1 MLAPHLCIEPKNLPV
16 KNTKHSFRLAA
27 FSVLVTAMS
36 VGFASLSQAQTYAEL
51 TAPEAHA
58 PSASETSALSLAERF
73 AAAPPPAAMLTRN
86 PLMMLESKKMNPE
99 QYMQKNMRYPESDR
113 LRGNSGHV
121 TVQFD
126 IAPDGRV
133 YGVTALSAPSQ
144 TLAYEAVRVI
154 EAMPAWLP
162 ALIDSTPVTSRYRLR
177 VAFSLR

>member
-1 MLAPHLCIEPKNLPV
+1 
-16 KNTKHSFRLAA
+16 
-27 FSVLVTAMS
+27 
-36 VGFASLSQAQTYAEL
+36 
-51 TAPEAHA
+51 
-58 PSASETSALSLAERF
+58 
-73 AAAPPPAAMLTRN
+73 MLTRN